1 VVVKRII
8 LTIGILCVALAMIID
23 VAAMLRAVGVKEAL
37 TAISGSRV
45 YLTLLSSAGWIM
57 IIASLALMLIEA
69 FRHSRMAT
77 GRTNAAISTAADSDV
92 SSGSS
97 D

>member
-1 VVVKRII
+1 MVVKRII
-8 LTIGILCVALAMIID
+8 LTIGILCAALAMIID
-23 VAAMLRAVGVKEAL
+23 VAMLRAVGVKAL
-37 TAISGSRV
+37 TAISGSRAC
-45 YLTLLSSAGWIM
+45 LTLLSSAGWIM